1 MLDFNL
7 KQEKNI
13 KCNIITEAYRLRCS
27 SWKPSSKARIAEDF
41 STLLRIQQGEALR
54 VAIFEND
61 DFRLSLQICSF
72 LLLDT
77 VLRCT
82 RWWGYFQSWID

>member
-27 SWKPSSKARIAEDF
+27 SWKPSSKARIAKDF

-54 VAIFEND
+54 VA
-61 DFRLSLQICSF
+61 
-72 LLLDT
+72 
-77 VLRCT
+77 
-82 RWWGYFQSWID
+82 YFWKRRFPFKLTNM